1 MRNKVP
7 NNNINPPKK
16 RGNAPISKKDNRSI
30 EIHHNEQMP
39 RGPFDEMHPSDH
51 RYGQNYKQNHSN
63 YNEPS
68 KIDRKEFRKW
78 KREYWENE
86 WDGGRWD

>member
-1 MRNKVP
+1 
-7 NNNINPPKK
+7 
-16 RGNAPISKKDNRSI
+16 
-30 EIHHNEQMP
+30 MP
-39 RGPFDEMHPSDH
+39 RRPFDEMHPSDH
-51 RYGQNYKQNHSN
+51 RYGPNYKENHTN
-63 YNEPS
+63 YNEPL